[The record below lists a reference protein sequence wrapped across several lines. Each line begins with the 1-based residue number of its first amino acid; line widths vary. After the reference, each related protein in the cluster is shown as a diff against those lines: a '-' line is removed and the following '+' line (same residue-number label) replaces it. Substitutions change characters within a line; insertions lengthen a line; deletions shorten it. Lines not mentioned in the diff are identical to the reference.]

1 MFLSER
7 IDRAI
12 ERATVLHGEQKRKIT
27 EAPYIV
33 HPYAVAFLLAHFSD
47 DEDVIIAGL
56 LHDVLEDVPGYTYEM
71 LLGEFGERV
80 ANIVQEVTE
89 DLTDEEQED
98 FTLRKENWKER
109 KDKYLANLKDDSQE
123 ALLIAAADKIHNM
136 RSLISGYQSAGPS
149 VMDSF
154 NANKERFLWFHGEV
168 VKLIRER
175 LPDHPLTAELIK
187 AFEALDEALRA
198 S

>member
-56 LHDVLEDVPGYTYEM
+56 LHDVLEDVPGYTYDM
-71 LLGEFGERV
+71 LCEEFGERV

-89 DLTDEEQED
+89 DLTEAEQED

-109 KDKYLANLKDDSQE
+109 KDKYLANLQDDSHE

-136 RSLISGYQSAGPS
+136 RSLISGFQKGGPS
-149 VMDSF
+149 VMKGF
-154 NANKERFLWFHGEV
+154 NANREGFLWFHGEV
-168 VKLIRER
+168 VKIVQAK
-175 LPDHPLTAELIK
+175 LPEHPLTLELQRS
-187 AFEALDEALRA
+187 FESLEEALSA
-198 S
+198 